1 MTVVNRILAALL
13 ALVLLLG
20 GLLAAT
26 EIVLAQL
33 GRPPWLVPH
42 PQWNAWLEQ
51 RTVSDGGT
59 RAIMIGLV
67 VVGLLL
73 MLAALRR
80 GKPRHLTLP
89 STVDGVRVTA
99 SRRGIERSLREAG
112 KRVSGVRSVD
122 VSVGRRTV
130 KVRAHTASRAGSDDV
145 LSQMSDLVSTKLQHL
160 GLADTLRPRVSIVT
174 GKSR

>member
-20 GLLAAT
+20 GLLAAS

-42 PQWNAWLEQ
+42 PQWSAWLGQ
-51 RTVSDGGT
+51 RTLTDGPM
-59 RAIMIGLV
+59 RAAMAGLA

-73 MLAALRR
+73 MIAALRR
-80 GKPRHLTLP
+80 GRPHDLTLP
-89 STVDGVRVTA
+89 SDIEGVQVTV
-99 SRRGIERSLREAG
+99 SRRGIERSLRETG
-112 KRVSGVRSVD
+112 SRVGGVRSVD
-122 VSVGRRTV
+122 VSARRRTV
-130 KVRAHTASRAGSDDV
+130 KVRAHTAPRSDGQLQQQ
-145 LSQMSDLVSTKLQHL
+145 LSDAVAAKIREL

>member
-20 GLLAAT
+20 GLLAAS

-33 GRPPWLVPH
+33 GRPPWLVPY
-42 PQWNAWLEQ
+42 PQWSVWLGQ
-51 RTVSDGGT
+51 RTLTDGLM
-59 RAIMIGLV
+59 RAAMAALV

-80 GKPRHLTLP
+80 GKPHNLMLP
-89 STVDGVRVTA
+89 SNIEGVQVTA

-112 KRVSGVRSVD
+112 SRISGVRSVE
-122 VSVGRRTV
+122 VRAGRRTV
-130 KVRAHTASRAGSDDV
+130 KVRAYTASRTEGQVQQQLTDTVAA
-145 LSQMSDLVSTKLQHL
+145 KLRQL
-160 GLADTLRPRVSIVT
+160 GLADRLRPRVTIVT